1 MIHAPGWSDAQVAE
15 RLVPALA
22 VLDGP
27 AAPDAMALTAALDE
41 RALASSVH
49 AVLTRREDVLAGVP
63 HVERGRDAART
74 GPQPGARRADHRVV
88 SVAVPQRYVPAEAR
102 PMADGLQLLHDVLA
116 GTELHRRYWLFGGVV
131 LGIVREGGLMAHD
144 AVDVDFALLASDAWR
159 FEAALPA
166 LFAAGFEP
174 MFVFPGGDRPPTSWA
189 LRRGSLKFDFMLL
202 EVAGDR
208 FRYKNYALHGGA
220 PSYRV
225 CEIPAQPLE
234 DVAFLEPHVAE
245 GARPRRGA
253 DRAVRQLARPRA
265 RLGLPQRPGDRRV
278 RPVGPERLPVVA
290 MTALAAPRVAAGA
303 AAPAASSSSSCST
316 STARSRA
323 TRSSP
328 SSPARSG
335 SSARSPS

>member
-1 MIHAPGWSDAQVAE
+1 M
-15 RLVPALA
+15 
-22 VLDGP
+22 
-27 AAPDAMALTAALDE
+27 
-41 RALASSVH
+41 
-49 AVLTRREDVLAGVP
+49 
-63 HVERGRDAART
+63 
-74 GPQPGARRADHRVV
+74 

-116 GTELHRRYWLFGGVV
+116 GTGLHRRYWLFGGVV

-189 LRRGSLKFDFMLL
+189 LRRGGLKFDFMLL

-234 DVAFLEPHVAE
+234 DVRFLDRTWLKTRDHDAE
-245 GARPRRGA
+245 
-253 DRAVRQLARPRA
+253 L
-265 RLGLPQRPGDRRV
+265 
-278 RPVGPERLPVVA
+278 
-290 MTALAAPRVAAGA
+290 TALYGNWRVPEPGWDYLDG
-303 AAPAASSSSSCST
+303 PAIVETGPWDPTGMRWVA
-316 STARSRA
+316 
-323 TRSSP
+323 
-328 SSPARSG
+328 
-335 SSARSPS
+335 